1 MGLLNWFKSKNNY
14 KYISTLGVTNGEYLE
29 IKTAKDVQTAYL
41 TNPIVYSIV
50 EKKASIFSKTIIKE
64 ISQKGEEIENSI
76 FLEIIKNPNVL
87 QGENGFLTEI
97 GRQLA
102 LYHNC
107 IIFVNRAIPN
117 TFLRADDTLMVLDFS
132 NCEINYKKNN
142 FKDIKTKYDVIEN
155 VSYFDEITG
164 KTIIFLPSELIFI
177 SSEKIN
183 QNDIYLKAAEAAIN
197 VINYKYSLLNSLYSR
212 NGGFGIFSNI
222 DSGVSSDFYNKNLT
236 APEKEELQQELRE
249 YSFKRGG
256 KNYIITNRN
265 IQYQPITY
273 PISDLMLDENAM
285 RAMTDIANVM
295 NFEVLSLNSLD
306 GSTYSNKENSDKN
319 LINNSIIAMWD
330 LLETAL
336 QKENLTPNTIL
347 VDYSHIP
354 ELQEDKVK
362 EMEKIKINDEIQIN
376 RFNNNIITYN
386 ELRLA
391 LGLEEVT
398 NGNYYKNDK
407 IKNDDNISE

>member
-1 MGLLNWFKSKNNY
+1 
-14 KYISTLGVTNGEYLE
+14 
-29 IKTAKDVQTAYL
+29 
-41 TNPIVYSIV
+41 
-50 EKKASIFSKTIIKE
+50 
-64 ISQKGEEIENSI
+64 
-76 FLEIIKNPNVL
+76 
-87 QGENGFLTEI
+87 
-97 GRQLA
+97 
-102 LYHNC
+102 
-107 IIFVNRAIPN
+107 
-117 TFLRADDTLMVLDFS
+117 
-132 NCEINYKKNN
+132 
-142 FKDIKTKYDVIEN
+142 
-155 VSYFDEITG
+155 
-164 KTIIFLPSELIFI
+164 
-177 SSEKIN
+177 
-183 QNDIYLKAAEAAIN
+183 
-197 VINYKYSLLNSLYSR
+197 
-212 NGGFGIFSNI
+212 
-222 DSGVSSDFYNKNLT
+222 
-236 APEKEELQQELRE
+236 
-249 YSFKRGG
+249 
-256 KNYIITNRN
+256 
-265 IQYQPITY
+265 
-273 PISDLMLDENAM
+273 MLDENAM

-306 GSTYSNKENSDKN
+306 GSTYSNKENSDKD

-391 LGLEEVT
+391 LGLEEVP